1 MGIRDKKNM
10 LAFST
15 KAKFV
20 FITSDVET
28 SEYQIKKMPNCTLGT
43 LAMKGFGKSHE
54 VLMLWTPVHTL
65 IWLLQVHFWPTVSLW
80 VMYSEEAAQGI
91 ISGFQTWPH
100 TKISWRVSQMHI
112 GALYPQNFWLMSG
125 VGGERKCVFLIMC
138 PGNLM
143 VQSSDN
149 TLGVCLDF

>member
-1 MGIRDKKNM
+1 MVPMWNSAPHLQVVPDNLEENKELSEKVEKNKRLKWKQLITPIYGDSRQKNM

-28 SEYQIKKMPNCTLGT
+28 SEYQIKKMPNCTPGT

-65 IWLLQVHFWPTVSLW
+65 IWLLQVHF
-80 VMYSEEAAQGI
+80 
-91 ISGFQTWPH
+91 
-100 TKISWRVSQMHI
+100 
-112 GALYPQNFWLMSG
+112 
-125 VGGERKCVFLIMC
+125 
-138 PGNLM
+138 
-143 VQSSDN
+143 
-149 TLGVCLDF
+149 